1 MAGVY
6 DPNSSYKPY
15 HGPPQGNRP
24 TQPPRLPASGKR
36 PGAKHAQRVSLP
48 DDTDD
53 LVWPNPSPNAPQSP
67 YPDAY
72 TVPDIS
78 RVAPPAARPP
88 ANRRRRFPIPL
99 FPPQRVSA
107 RRLRP
112 AFRSRALRWVALAV
126 VVAIAGVM
134 AYAWV
139 TAQQNGSP
147 IGAVTQFCSALR
159 GDKNSQAYNLLA
171 SGTRNRVSYT
181 QFATAG
187 ATLDRIEGHVT
198 ACPAISDSAV
208 QIGVNSA
215 TVDASLTRAG
225 LGPMRGKVGLAH
237 EQNAWRISSLDPTLL
252 GVSLDA
258 LVAANNFCAELQAQ
272 RYADTYT
279 ALTDDL
285 RGGLTSAEYEQM
297 SQWSDQIDGTVRS
310 CAPVTVDSSAG
321 ESAATMSFSITR
333 AKLGKRVGDIALV
346 NDNGVWKA
354 KSVASELQGT
364 DVGALVNGRR
374 YCADLASNNSG
385 DLATQVTVG
394 YWFNNLGAFAAA
406 GIKGE
411 SWTGCSFDA
420 ATFKLNGD
428 TASYKGVMQIT
439 TKDKTTRSAAL
450 TFGALKSDG
459 AWKVDT
465 LTWA

>member
-1 MAGVY
+1 
-6 DPNSSYKPY
+6 
-15 HGPPQGNRP
+15 
-24 TQPPRLPASGKR
+24 
-36 PGAKHAQRVSLP
+36 
-48 DDTDD
+48 
-53 LVWPNPSPNAPQSP
+53 
-67 YPDAY
+67 
-72 TVPDIS
+72 
-78 RVAPPAARPP
+78 
-88 ANRRRRFPIPL
+88 
-99 FPPQRVSA
+99 
-107 RRLRP
+107 
-112 AFRSRALRWVALAV
+112 RALRLVALTV

-159 GDKNSQAYNLLA
+159 GDKYSQAYNLLG
-171 SGTRNRVSYT
+171 SGTRNRVSFT
-181 QFATAG
+181 QFTTAG

-198 ACPAISDSAV
+198 ACPAIADTAV

-225 LGPMRGKVGLAH
+225 LGTMRGKVGLTH
-237 EQNAWRISSLDPTLL
+237 EQNAWRVSSLDPTLL

-272 RYADTYT
+272 RYADIYT

-285 RGGLTSAEYEQM
+285 RGGLNSADYEQIG
-297 SQWSDQIDGTVRS
+297 QWSDQIDGTVRA

-333 AKLGKRVGDIALV
+333 AKLGKLRGDIALV
-346 NDNGVWKA
+346 NANGVWKV

-385 DLATQVTVG
+385 DLVTQVTVG
-394 YWFNNLGAFAAA
+394 YWLNTAGARLVA
-406 GIKGE
+406 GFKGE
-411 SWTGCSFDA
+411 SWTGCSIDA
-420 ATFKLNGD
+420 GAFRLNGD
-428 TASYKGVMQIT
+428 NASYEGVMQIT
-439 TKDKTTRSAAL
+439 AKDKTTRRAAI
-450 TFGALKSDG
+450 TFGASHADG
-459 AWKVDT
+459 SWKVDT
-465 LTWA
+465 LTWD

>member
-1 MAGVY
+1 MPGVY
-6 DPNSSYKPY
+6 DPNSSYQPY

-36 PGAKHAQRVSLP
+36 PGAKRGQRVSLP

-53 LVWPNPSPNAPQSP
+53 LVWPNPPANAPQSP
-67 YPDAY
+67 YPDAH
-72 TVPDIS
+72 TVPEFS
-78 RVAPPAARPP
+78 PVAPPAVRPP
-88 ANRRRRFPIPL
+88 AKRRRRFPIPL
-99 FPPQRVSA
+99 FPPQATA
-107 RRLRP
+107 RRYRP
-112 AFRSRALRWVALAV
+112 AFRSRALRWVALTV
-126 VVAIAGVM
+126 VVAIVGVM

-159 GDKNSQAYNLLA
+159 GDKYSQAYNLLTSA
-171 SGTRNRVSYT
+171 TRNRVSYT

-187 ATLDRIEGHVT
+187 ATLDRIEGHVI

-215 TVDASLTRAG
+215 TVDASLTRAV
-225 LGPMRGKVGLAH
+225 LGSMRGKIGLMH
-237 EQNAWRISSLDPTLL
+237 EQKAWRISSLDPTLL

-272 RYADTYT
+272 RYTDTYM

-285 RGGLTSAEYEQM
+285 RGDLTSADYEQM
-297 SQWSDQIDGTVRS
+297 SQWSDLIDGTVSS

-321 ESAATMSFSITR
+321 ESAAKMSFSITR
-333 AKLGKRVGDIALV
+333 AKLKKRVGDIALV
-346 NDNGVWKA
+346 NANGVWKV
-354 KSVASELQGT
+354 KSIASELQGT
-364 DVGALVNGRR
+364 DLGALVNGRR
-374 YCADLASNNSG
+374 YCAALASNNSG
-385 DLATQVTVG
+385 DLALQVTLG
-394 YWFNNLGAFAAA
+394 YWVNTVSARLVA

-420 ATFKLNGD
+420 GTFRLNGD
-428 TASYKGVMQIT
+428 SASYKGVMQIT
-439 TKDKTTRSAAL
+439 AKDKTTRRVAI
-450 TFGALKSDG
+450 TFGASHSDG
-459 AWKVDT
+459 SWKVDT
-465 LTWA
+465 LTGL

>member
-1 MAGVY
+1 M
-6 DPNSSYKPY
+6 
-15 HGPPQGNRP
+15 
-24 TQPPRLPASGKR
+24 
-36 PGAKHAQRVSLP
+36 
-48 DDTDD
+48 
-53 LVWPNPSPNAPQSP
+53 
-67 YPDAY
+67 
-72 TVPDIS
+72 
-78 RVAPPAARPP
+78 
-88 ANRRRRFPIPL
+88 
-99 FPPQRVSA
+99 
-107 RRLRP
+107 
-112 AFRSRALRWVALAV
+112 ALAV

-159 GDKNSQAYNLLA
+159 ADKYSQAYNLLTSA
-171 SGTRNRVSYT
+171 TRNRVSYT

-187 ATLDRIEGHVT
+187 STLNRIEGPVT

-208 QIGVNSA
+208 QIGVNFA

-225 LGPMRGKVGLAH
+225 LGPMRGKVGLTH
-237 EQNAWRISSLDPTLL
+237 EQTAWRISSLDPTLL

-258 LVAANNFCAELQAQ
+258 LVAANNFCAELQAR
-272 RYADTYT
+272 RYADIYT

-285 RGGLTSAEYEQM
+285 RSGLTSADYEQM

-333 AKLGKRVGDIALV
+333 AKLGKLRGDIALV
-346 NDNGVWKA
+346 SASGAWKV

-364 DVGALVNGRR
+364 DVGALVNGLR
-374 YCADLASNNSG
+374 YCADLAGNNSG
-385 DLATQVTVG
+385 DLTTQVTLG
-394 YWFNNLGAFAAA
+394 YWVNTAGARFLA
-406 GIKGE
+406 GLKGE

-420 ATFKLNGD
+420 GAFRLNGD
-428 TASYKGVMQIT
+428 NASYKGVMQIT
-439 TKDKTTRSAAL
+439 ANDKTTRRAPVA
-450 TFGALKSDG
+450 FGASHSDG
-459 AWKVDT
+459 SWKVDT

>member
-6 DPNSSYKPY
+6 DPNNPYQPY

-36 PGAKHAQRVSLP
+36 SGAKRGQRVSLP
-48 DDTDD
+48 EDTDD

-72 TVPDIS
+72 TVPDMS
-78 RVAPPAARPP
+78 PVAPPVVRLP
-88 ANRRRRFPIPL
+88 AKRRKRRFPIPL
-99 FPPQRVSA
+99 FPPQAA
-107 RRLRP
+107 RRFRP
-112 AFRSRALRWVALAV
+112 TLRSRALRWVALAV
-126 VVAIAGVM
+126 VVTIVGVL

-147 IGAVTQFCSALR
+147 IRAVTQFCSALR
-159 GDKNSQAYNLLA
+159 GDKYSQAYNLLTSA
-171 SGTRNRVSYT
+171 TRNRVSYT

-187 ATLDRIEGHVT
+187 STLDRIEGHVT
-198 ACPAISDSAV
+198 ACPAISDGAV

-215 TVDASLTRAG
+215 TVDASLTRAV
-225 LGPMRGKVGLAH
+225 LGTMRGKIGLTH

-272 RYADTYT
+272 RYTDIYT

-285 RGGLTSAEYEQM
+285 RGDLTSAEYEQM
-297 SQWSDQIDGTVRS
+297 SQWSDQIDGAVRS

-333 AKLGKRVGDIALV
+333 AKLGNRSGDIALV
-346 NDNGVWKA
+346 NASGVWKV
-354 KSVASELQGT
+354 KSIASKLQGA
-364 DVGALVNGRR
+364 DLGALVNGRR

-385 DLATQVTVG
+385 DLATQVTLG
-394 YWFNNLGAFAAA
+394 YWLNTVGARLVA

-420 ATFKLNGD
+420 STFKLNGD
-428 TASYKGVMQIT
+428 NASYKGVMQIT
-439 TKDKTTRSAAL
+439 AKDKTTRNAAI
-450 TFGALKSDG
+450 TFGASHSDG
-459 AWKVDT
+459 SWKVDT
-465 LTWA
+465 LTGL

>member
-1 MAGVY
+1 MARLRSTGRH
-6 DPNSSYKPY
+6 NLRAC
-15 HGPPQGNRP
+15 PPAENAPERNAVS
-24 TQPPRLPASGKR
+24 ASAS
-36 PGAKHAQRVSLP
+36 PE
-48 DDTDD
+48 DTDD

-67 YPDAY
+67 YPEAY
-72 TVPDIS
+72 TVPDMS
-78 RVAPPAARPP
+78 PVAPPAVRPP
-88 ANRRRRFPIPL
+88 AKSRRRFPIPL
-99 FPPQRVSA
+99 FPPQA
-107 RRLRP
+107 GRRFRP
-112 AFRSRALRWVALAV
+112 TLRSRALRWVALAV

-159 GDKNSQAYNLLA
+159 GDKYSQAYNLITSA
-171 SGTRNRVSYT
+171 TRNRVSYT

-187 ATLDRIEGHVT
+187 ATLDRIEGRVN

-225 LGPMRGKVGLAH
+225 LGTMRGKIGLTH

-272 RYADTYT
+272 RYADIYT

-285 RGGLTSAEYEQM
+285 RGDLTSADYEQM
-297 SQWSDQIDGTVRS
+297 SQWSDQIDGTIRA
-310 CAPVTVDSSAG
+310 CALMTVDSSAG
-321 ESAATMSFSITR
+321 ESAATMAFGVTR
-333 AKLGKRVGDIALV
+333 AKLGKRSGDIALV
-346 NDNGVWKA
+346 NANGVWKV

-364 DVGALVNGRR
+364 DIGALVNGRR
-374 YCADLASNNSG
+374 YCSDLASNNSA

-394 YWFNNLGAFAAA
+394 YWFNNAGALITA
-406 GIKGE
+406 GFKGE

-420 ATFKLNGD
+420 GAFKLNGD

-439 TKDKTTRSAAL
+439 AKDKTTRRAAI
-450 TFGALKSDG
+450 TFGASHSDG

>member
-364 DVGALVNGRR
+364 DVGALVNGRPLR
-374 YCADLASNNSG
+374 G
-385 DLATQVTVG
+385 PGQ
-394 YWFNNLGAFAAA
+394 
-406 GIKGE
+406 
-411 SWTGCSFDA
+411 
-420 ATFKLNGD
+420 
-428 TASYKGVMQIT
+428 Q
-439 TKDKTTRSAAL
+439 
-450 TFGALKSDG
+450 
-459 AWKVDT
+459 
-465 LTWA
+465 

>member
-1 MAGVY
+1 MPGVY
-6 DPNSSYKPY
+6 DPNRSYQPY

-72 TVPDIS
+72 TVPDMS
-78 RVAPPAARPP
+78 RVAPPVPRPP

-99 FPPQRVSA
+99 FPPQAAA
-107 RRLRP
+107 RRYRSAL
-112 AFRSRALRWVALAV
+112 RSRALRWVALTV

-159 GDKNSQAYNLLA
+159 GDKYSQAYNLLSSA
-171 SGTRNRVSYT
+171 TRNRVSFT
-181 QFATAG
+181 QFTTAG
-187 ATLDRIEGHVT
+187 ATLDRIEGRVT
-198 ACPAISDSAV
+198 ACPAISDTAV

-225 LGPMRGKVGLAH
+225 LGAMRGKVGLTH
-237 EQNAWRISSLDPTLL
+237 EQNAWRISSLDPTFL

-285 RGGLTSAEYEQM
+285 RGDLSSADYEQM
-297 SQWSDQIDGTVRS
+297 SQWSDQIDGTVHS

-321 ESAATMSFSITR
+321 ESAATMSFSVTR

-346 NDNGVWKA
+346 NANGVWKV

-394 YWFNNLGAFAAA
+394 YWFNNAGALITA
-406 GIKGE
+406 GFKGE

-420 ATFKLNGD
+420 GAFKLNGD

-439 TKDKTTRSAAL
+439 AKDKTTRRAAV
-450 TFGALKSDG
+450 TFGASHSDG
-459 AWKVDT
+459 SWKVDT

>member
-1 MAGVY
+1 MAGVH
-6 DPNSSYKPY
+6 DPNDPYHPY
-15 HGPPQGNRP
+15 HGPAQVNRP
-24 TQPPRLPASGKR
+24 TQPPRLPPSGKR
-36 PGAKHAQRVSLP
+36 PGAKRAPRASLL

-53 LVWPNPSPNAPQSP
+53 LVWPNPSPNPPQSP

-72 TVPDIS
+72 TVPDMS
-78 RVAPPAARPP
+78 PVAPPAVRPP

-99 FPPQRVSA
+99 FPPQAA
-107 RRLRP
+107 RRYRP
-112 AFRSRALRWVALAV
+112 TFRSRALRWVALTV
-126 VVAIAGVM
+126 VVAIAGVI

-147 IGAVTQFCSALR
+147 IGTVTQFCSALR
-159 GDKNSQAYNLLA
+159 GDKYSQAYNLLA
-171 SGTRNRVSYT
+171 SSARNRISSV
-181 QFATAG
+181 QFASAATA
-187 ATLDRIEGHVT
+187 LDRIEGRVI

-208 QIGVNSA
+208 QTGVNSA

-225 LGPMRGKVGLAH
+225 LGPMRGKVGLTH
-237 EQNAWRISSLDPTLL
+237 EQNAWRISSLDPALL

-272 RYADTYT
+272 RYIDTYT

-285 RGGLTSAEYEQM
+285 RGDLSSAEYEQM
-297 SQWSDQIDGTVRS
+297 SQWSDQIDGTIRA

-321 ESAATMSFSITR
+321 ESAATMAFSITR
-333 AKLGKRVGDIALV
+333 GKLGKLRGDIALV
-346 NDNGVWKA
+346 NASGVWKV
-354 KSVASELQGT
+354 KSVASTLLGT
-364 DVGALVNGRR
+364 DLGALVNGRR

-394 YWFNNLGAFAAA
+394 YWFNNAGALFVA

-420 ATFKLNGD
+420 TTFKLSGD

-439 TKDKTTRSAAL
+439 AKDKTTRRAAI
-450 TFGALKSDG
+450 TFGASHADG
-459 AWKVDT
+459 SWKVDT